1 MEIVWSTRANYTFHA
16 TRNYLIQFR
25 STEIAKRFVNEV
37 LHIINLI
44 KANPHLGKFRRDFDC
59 NKILVSKNISLYY
72 IVKQD
77 FIHLIEFYDNRQ
89 KPLKVLNY

>member
-1 MEIVWSTRANYTFHA
+1 MEIVWSTRASYIFHA

-25 STEIAKRFVNEV
+25 SNQIAQKFVNEL

-44 KANPHLGKFRRDFDC
+44 KLNPHLGKFRRDFDC
-59 NKILVSKNISLYY
+59 NEIIVSKNISLYY
-72 IVKQD
+72 IINQD

-89 KPLKVLNY
+89 KLLKVLNF